1 MFATRVNTL
10 LRRIPV
16 WLVYTI
22 GLLPPPVLFWM
33 GITGALG
40 PEPVK
45 ALEHELGDIAIK
57 LLIAGLVITPLLRFT
72 GINLMRF
79 RRSIGV
85 LCFYHVAC
93 HLLVWLVLDVQILSE
108 IWADILKRPYVTVGM
123 ASFLLLLPLAMT
135 SNNWSVR
142 RLGRK
147 WRVLHK
153 LVYGAALLGGLH
165 YVMQTKGLQIEPY
178 LYFILIVGLLAVRL
192 PVTRR
197 KSATRKNQ
205 VNRA

>member
-10 LRRIPV
+10 IRRIPV

-142 RLGRK
+142 RLGRN

-165 YVMQTKGLQIEPY
+165 YVMQTKGFQIEPY
-178 LYFILIVGLLAVRL
+178 LYLILIVGLLAVRL
-192 PVTRR
+192 PMTRR